1 MQCAQLVNRVATNT
15 LLLIETMFPVKYWL
29 HSGEFLASKRDIAI
43 FIDLPNLNILLCKK
57 NLARILDGAFNSLQE
72 LNASENSI
80 TRLLLVGTGATLV
93 SLNVYHAKISS
104 LGQEFFDALQL
115 TYLRNL
121 LMKDNQLTRLP
132 QSNGKLQRLH
142 TLDLAN
148 NNLASLPKTI

>member
-15 LLLIETMFPVKYWL
+15 LLSIETMFPVKYWL
-29 HSGEFLASKRDIAI
+29 HLGEFLASKRDIAI

-104 LGQEFFDALQL
+104 LGQEFFDALVGSTHLSEKLIDEGQSVDKPPSIKWATSET
-115 TYLRNL
+115 TYLG
-121 LMKDNQLTRLP
+121 
-132 QSNGKLQRLH
+132 S
-142 TLDLAN
+142 
-148 NNLASLPKTI
+148 S